1 MRRFAVDNS
10 KWFAV
15 RDVCLGLFLNWAHTP
30 LDEHV
35 RFGDRKLL
43 HAPRPLIV
51 LRALAQPLPVALLV
65 AAPARLRIH
74 LSYSTVDFGNTP
86 NTVAAQLSKQAG
98 PRRVDASRSVS
109 LFEKYN
115 IILILIHLE
124 TSKHHL
130 MYECQLNC

>member
-43 HAPRPLIV
+43 HAPRPPRVRSTLARSPTV
-51 LRALAQPLPVALLV
+51 ALAVCTATPD
-65 AAPARLRIH
+65 H
-74 LSYSTVDFGNTP
+74 SDLSVSTFEFRNVP
-86 NTVAAQLSKQAG
+86 NTVAAQLSKLAG
-98 PRRVDASRSVS
+98 LGRDASTRRGVCVYAL
-109 LFEKYN
+109 LFE
-115 IILILIHLE
+115 
-124 TSKHHL
+124 
-130 MYECQLNC
+130 